1 MFQIPACFFLL
12 FATQGFSCPCL
23 GFVLINYCHLI
34 PRNHADDAW
43 ARWVAVSRDNVYIV
57 RKKRKSGCRFSC
69 QDIGETRKNI
79 PIANIQDVMIT
90 EPAGTAVCC
99 FIQNVLTDVQIQ
111 TAAGGGGGDPRM
123 DSAMGYLR
131 GLEDPKRFRDVVMNL
146 KKGRYVDRNGQPSA
160 FTPVADALSGAVH
173 GIGGTVAAGGA
184 MAAGLGAAAMAGV
197 GGGANSGEVVL
208 ELK

>member
-1 MFQIPACFFLL
+1 MFQVPGCIFLMIP
-12 FATQGFSCPCL
+12 TQGASIFCL
-23 GFVLINYCHLI
+23 GIVAANYCYFI
-34 PRNHADDAW
+34 PRNQADDAYC
-43 ARWVAVSRDNVYIV
+43 RWVAVSRDNVYIV
-57 RKKRKSGCRFSC
+57 RKRRKAGCRWSC

-99 FIQNVLTDVQIQ
+99 FIDNVLTDVQIQ
-111 TAAGGGGGDPRM
+111 TAAGGGGGDPRQ

-160 FTPVADALSGAVH
+160 FTPVADALSGAIH
-173 GIGGTVAAGGA
+173 GIGGTIAGGAVGA
-184 MAAGLGAAAMAGV
+184 MAAG
-197 GGGANSGEVVL
+197 GGG
-208 ELK
+208 